1 MKKVLITA
9 ASFLLIA
16 AAGVQAGGDAAKGEA
31 LFEEKCADCHYEDD
45 FSGTDEAEIMAM
57 TQAIIDGSAEHDED
71 ISALSAEDVANVS
84 AYFASQ

>member
-16 AAGVQAGGDAAKGEA
+16 SASAQAGGDAEA
-31 LFEEKCADCHYEDD
+31 GAATFENVCSECHYEDD
-45 FSGTDEAEIMAM
+45 FTGESAEDIAGMIKAVVAGE
-57 TQAIIDGSAEHDED
+57 TEHDED
-71 ISALSAEDVANVS
+71 LSSLSAEDIANVA

>member
-16 AAGVQAGGDAAKGEA
+16 AVGVQAGGDAAKGEA
-31 LFEEKCADCHYEDD
+31 IFADQCAECHYEDD
-45 FSGTDEAEIMAM
+45 FSGTDKAEIVAM
-57 TQAIIDGSAEHDED
+57 TQAIVDGKTEHED
-71 ISALSAEDVANVS
+71 IGGLSAEDVANVA